1 MGKKAA
7 PCRNLKPEVAFISKC
22 VCERW
27 PEPFRLLLVVVIVL
41 VFSAVFEHEHED
53 DGVDDGR
60 PGLFEHA
67 LIPCSS
73 PWAI

>member
-1 MGKKAA
+1 
-7 PCRNLKPEVAFISKC
+7 

-27 PEPFRLLLVVVIVL
+27 PEPFLLLLVVVIVL

-53 DGVDDGR
+53 DDVDDGR

-67 LIPCSS
+67 LTPCAS